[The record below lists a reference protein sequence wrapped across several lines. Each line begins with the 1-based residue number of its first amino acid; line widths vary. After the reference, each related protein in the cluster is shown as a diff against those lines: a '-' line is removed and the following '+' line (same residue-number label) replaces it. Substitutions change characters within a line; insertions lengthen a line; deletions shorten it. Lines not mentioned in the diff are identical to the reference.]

1 MEGKTFISYARVD
14 RAFAQRLSA
23 ELRSAG
29 VDVWLDQ
36 IDIGP
41 GELWD
46 DAVGRAL
53 KYSSTVVVVLTPSA
67 VASRSVQDEYA
78 YALAAN
84 KKVIPVLREN
94 CDIPFRLQRLHY
106 TDFTSAFEAPLLE
119 LLHALKRF
127 DLQDSSP
134 LTNHGDDIAPLIAQ
148 EPTKAPILK
157 IPHRNRLM
165 GAILYALGGLLYG
178 AVLTWLIYH
187 SSALSGQA
195 AEEMFAGAA
204 VSGVIW
210 GITGAICAMR
220 KRPFVWALGAAIIV
234 AVLWSVLFRTDVE
247 VWAAGVVEASALA
260 ALFVAL
266 FIQTI
271 VRRRTT

>member
-106 TDFTSAFEAPLLE
+106 TDFTSAFEAPL
-119 LLHALKRF
+119 
-127 DLQDSSP
+127 
-134 LTNHGDDIAPLIAQ
+134 
-148 EPTKAPILK
+148 
-157 IPHRNRLM
+157 
-165 GAILYALGGLLYG
+165 
-178 AVLTWLIYH
+178 
-187 SSALSGQA
+187 
-195 AEEMFAGAA
+195 
-204 VSGVIW
+204 
-210 GITGAICAMR
+210 
-220 KRPFVWALGAAIIV
+220 
-234 AVLWSVLFRTDVE
+234 
-247 VWAAGVVEASALA
+247 
-260 ALFVAL
+260 
-266 FIQTI
+266 
-271 VRRRTT
+271 